1 METAHSNLGFMG
13 PCILWDLDQKEYFNI
28 VYKRVMILQLKLEE
42 LMARHLS
49 MKMNQ
54 I

>member
-1 METAHSNLGFMG
+1 METAHSNLGFST
-13 PCILWDLDQKEYFNI
+13 CILWDLDQKEYFNI